1 MTREELEGFHCAVEA
16 SIAILGGKYKAIIV
30 WWLTESGIMR
40 YSDIKR
46 KIPQATA
53 KMLSQQQPR
62 EPPKMTSNSASK
74 SLSVKRRSRRFTWW
88 GEPSGRAARPYG
100 NSTTTLKNRM
110 VGRAVPGEPPSSGT
124 SAHGPSS
131 DSAPFSTAR
140 ISAPV
145 QRFVFGSHST
155 FGLPSTS
162 SMDTMRKSFVASVGS
177 SPSA

>member
-110 VGRAVPGEPPSSGT
+110 VGRAVPGEPPPC
-124 SAHGPSS
+124 SAYTLNDP
-131 DSAPFSTAR
+131 
-140 ISAPV
+140 
-145 QRFVFGSHST
+145 
-155 FGLPSTS
+155 LN
-162 SMDTMRKSFVASVGS
+162 
-177 SPSA
+177 